1 MKLPKIEVDATNMR
15 LVFDIEKDII
25 YVVKDYS
32 DWLKNKT
39 IMENHMNWEIVNRY
53 GEYLGVADYDTIL
66 GIFGSV
72 NG

>member
-1 MKLPKIEVDATNMR
+1 MKLPKFEVDATNMR
-15 LVFDIEKDII
+15 LVMSIDNDQS
-25 YVVKDYS
+25 YS

-39 IMENHMNWEIVNRY
+39 IMENHMNWEIVNRN
-53 GEYLGVADYDTIL
+53 GEHLGVADYDTIL